1 MEEEQ
6 KIEDEKKEQVGSN
19 KSSYLMLV
27 GGLILAVALVGG
39 AILASRRGSKTPETL
54 PAQTEVSTNS
64 TQNRI
69 VTSTPTPRPTS
80 QPVEGTST
88 DSKVVTIEMQAGSF
102 YFNPKEIRVK
112 KGQTVKI
119 NLKAMDAMHNFN
131 IDELGVKS
139 PTLNAGET
147 TTIDFVANKLG
158 EFEYYCLI
166 GQHRKLGQ
174 VGTLIDE

>member
-69 VTSTPTPRPTS
+69 VTS
-80 QPVEGTST
+80 TST

-174 VGTLIDE
+174 VGTLIVE